1 MKISLD
7 FMYNEND
14 YEQLVAEL
22 KSKGIKV
29 VASDHTLPMV
39 DVELTLKSTRYQ
51 LSNYLVE
58 SYGEM
63 PETVDQFIDQYK
75 ED

>member
-7 FMYNEND
+7 FMYNENN